1 MPHLYPLTCGRS
13 WLRCLLP
20 LVGAGP
26 LLAQAQ
32 RVSPPPRWAPSL
44 YFDNRNPFEQAAAV
58 RVIGLNLGV
67 VPPGKKYR
75 VGISGYTLRRN
86 YGEYYAT
93 KGRGRGQNPPAD
105 LAMLG
110 LSLLYFTPSF
120 TYTLVRRRFFEVN
133 IPLDV
138 GIGRSHYTV
147 TDAQDRLVT
156 DTRGTF
162 VPAEAGV
169 GLLLKPTRWVGV
181 SGGVGYRVSLTH
193 ESFEDDFN
201 GWYYCYRLNLFVS
214 TIWADLRQRSP
225 DGKAGVTHC
234 SKPQAH
240 L

>member
-1 MPHLYPLTCGRS
+1 MPYLYLLTAFRTWLPHL
-13 WLRCLLP
+13 LL
-20 LVGAGP
+20 LASAGP

-32 RVSPPPRWAPSL
+32 SVPLPTRWTPSL
-44 YFDNRNPFEQAAAV
+44 YFDNRNPFEQTAAV

-75 VGISGYTLRRN
+75 IGISGYTLRRN

-93 KGRGRGQNPPAD
+93 KGRGRGQNPPAG
-105 LAMLG
+105 LAMPD

-120 TYTLVRRRFFEVN
+120 TYLLVQQRFFEVS

-147 TDAQDRLVT
+147 TDAHNQLVT
-156 DTRGTF
+156 DTRDTF

-181 SGGVGYRVSLTH
+181 SGGVGYRVSLTR

-201 GWYYCYRLNLFVS
+201 GWYYCYRLNLFVG
-214 TIWADLRQRSP
+214 TIWADLRHRSGRATQP
-225 DGKAGVTHC
+225 
-234 SKPQAH
+234 
-240 L
+240 

>member
-1 MPHLYPLTCGRS
+1 MPHL
-13 WLRCLLP
+13 LL
-20 LVGAGP
+20 LAGAGP

-32 RVSPPPRWAPSL
+32 NVPPPTRWTPSL

-93 KGRGRGQNPPAD
+93 KGRGRGQNPQAG
-105 LAMLG
+105 LAMPG

-120 TYTLVRRRFFEVN
+120 TYTLVRRRFFEVS

-147 TDAQDRLVT
+147 TDAQDQLVT
-156 DTRGTF
+156 DTRDTF

-201 GWYYCYRLNLFVS
+201 GWYYCYRLNLFVG
-214 TIWADLRQRSP
+214 TIWADLRHHRRRLAQP
-225 DGKAGVTHC
+225 
-234 SKPQAH
+234 
-240 L
+240 

>member
-1 MPHLYPLTCGRS
+1 MPHLYLLTSCRT
-13 WLRCLLP
+13 WLPRLL
-20 LVGAGP
+20 LLGGAGP

-32 RVSPPPRWAPSL
+32 IVPPPTRWTPSL

-67 VPPGKKYR
+67 VPPGKQYR
-75 VGISGYTLRRN
+75 LGISGYTLRRN

-93 KGRGRGQNPPAD
+93 KGRGRGQNPPAGM
-105 LAMLG
+105 AMPD

-120 TYTLVRRRFFEVN
+120 TYLLVRRRYFEVS

-147 TDAQDRLVT
+147 TNAQDQLVT
-156 DTRGTF
+156 DTRDTF

-193 ESFEDDFN
+193 ESFEADFN
-201 GWYYCYRLNLFVS
+201 GWYYCYRLNLFVG
-214 TIWADLRQRSP
+214 TIWADLRHRSGHATQP
-225 DGKAGVTHC
+225 
-234 SKPQAH
+234 
-240 L
+240 